1 MCVMTISSCC
11 NQFWN
16 FCIVCLRLGK
26 AFTLITQ
33 AVVMSS
39 NCYHFIYKR
48 SFIDF
53 CIEGN
58 IYENSQCHSL
68 HYFLN
73 IDRPQ
78 PLTSQR
84 LCQFTI
90 SKKVA
95 SLLSPSNHV
104 ALLNPVCK
112 PLMNGAKCANC
123 DMQIG
128 SSKELFYVPLQPRTN
143 QDDRRKQ
150 VC

>member
-1 MCVMTISSCC
+1 M
-11 NQFWN
+11 
-16 FCIVCLRLGK
+16 RLGK

-39 NCYHFIYKR
+39 NCYHFIYER
-48 SFIDF
+48 SFIDDF

-58 IYENSQCHSL
+58 IYENSQRHSL

-73 IDRPQ
+73 IDRPE

-84 LCQFTI
+84 LSQFTI

-104 ALLNPVCK
+104 AFIASCMQTFNERCK
-112 PLMNGAKCANC
+112 MH
-123 DMQIG
+123 
-128 SSKELFYVPLQPRTN
+128 EL
-143 QDDRRKQ
+143 
-150 VC
+150 

>member
-1 MCVMTISSCC
+1 M
-11 NQFWN
+11 
-16 FCIVCLRLGK
+16 RLGK
-26 AFTLITQ
+26 AFTSITQ
-33 AVVMSS
+33 AVVISS
-39 NCYHFIYKR
+39 NCYHFIYER

-58 IYENSQCHSL
+58 IYENSLRHSL
-68 HYFLN
+68 RYFLN
-73 IDRPQ
+73 IDRPE

-84 LCQFTI
+84 LRQFTI

-112 PLMNGAKCANC
+112 PLMNGANC

-128 SSKELFYVPLQPRTN
+128 SSKELFYVPLRPRTN